1 MKDWLTDLLNS
12 VEGLVLFVCL
22 ALGFALGKVRFWKI
36 SLGGVA
42 GTLIVAIF
50 VGMLGVTLNSQVKN
64 IAFAMFIFTLGYM
77 SGPSFFAS
85 LNRASLRYGIFTA
98 IEVVTI
104 LVVVAIAT
112 VVLNLD
118 QGTAAGLLA
127 GGATESAV
135 VGTATDA
142 IGKLDLPPDQIK
154 LLQANVGTA
163 YSISYIMGL
172 ITIVLL
178 TSQFAPAI
186 MKINLREEA
195 DKLWKKLGGGS
206 GDEEGAAQA
215 LPEIVGRA
223 HEVTVAAG
231 RTVGQVE
238 SSLGDVVAVEQVRRG
253 GETVEFT
260 ETTPLEAGDVI
271 LLNGRR
277 EYLLDGDT
285 IVGPERAEIAGMDID
300 LDVQDVILTTK
311 GYGGQTLG
319 DIREAIPR
327 DERHGVFLTKIT
339 RLDHVLPIQNGTQIN
354 EGDTLTFSGRKRDLN
369 KFVPRVGFKIDPTVK
384 MDVIFIS
391 IGIIVGMLIGKIEV
405 PLGSIPLSLGTGGGC
420 LLSGLAFGWLRA
432 RNPRYGQYH
441 PAAAQVVKDLGLATF
456 ICAVG
461 LSSGPEAVD
470 LIKKYG
476 ISLPIAGILVTL
488 IPATISLFV
497 AWKLMKLPAPLTLGA
512 VAGQQCSTPAA
523 TAVQQAAGNATPLMS
538 YTIVYA
544 LSNVVLPLLGP
555 IVVAMTGALN

>member
-1 MKDWLTDLLNS
+1 MKDWLTDLFKS
-12 VEGLVLFVCL
+12 VDGLVLFVCL
-22 ALGFALGKVRFWKI
+22 ALGFAIGKIKFWKI

-85 LNRASLRYGIFTA
+85 LNKASLKYGVFTL

-104 LVVVAIAT
+104 LLVVGLAT
-112 VVLNLD
+112 VILGLD

-142 IGKLDLPPDQIK
+142 IGKLDLPADQIK
-154 LLQANVGTA
+154 ILQANVGTA

-178 TSQFAPAI
+178 TSQIAPAL
-186 MKINLREEA
+186 MRINLREEA
-195 DKLWKKLGGGS
+195 EKLWKKLGGGS
-206 GDEEGAAQA
+206 DEEGATPA
-215 LPEIVGRA
+215 LPEVVGRA
-223 HEVTVAAG
+223 HEVTMASG
-231 RTVGQVE
+231 QTVRQVE
-238 SSLGDVVAVEQVRRG
+238 NVLGQGVVVERIQRQGEAVPVQPDTRL
-253 GETVEFT
+253 TS
-260 ETTPLEAGDVI
+260 GDLV
-271 LLNGRR
+271 LFNGRR
-277 EYLLDGDT
+277 EGLLDADQ
-285 IVGPERAEIAGMDID
+285 IIGPERASVSGFNVD
-300 LDVQDVILTTK
+300 LDVQEAVLTAP
-311 GYGGQTLG
+311 GYGGKSLG
-319 DIREAIPR
+319 DLRESIPVA
-327 DERHGVFLTKIT
+327 DRHGIFLTGIT
-339 RLDHVLPIQNGTQIN
+339 RMDHNLPVQNGTQIN
-354 EGDTLTFSGRKRDLN
+354 TGDTLKFTGMKSDLN

-384 MDVIFIS
+384 MDIVFIS
-391 IGIIVGMLIGKIEV
+391 IGIILGMLIGKIEV
-405 PLGSIPLSLGTGGGC
+405 PLGDIPLSLGTGGGC
-420 LLSGLAFGWLRA
+420 LLSGLLFGWLRA
-432 RNPRYGQYH
+432 KNPKRGQYH

-470 LIKKYG
+470 LIKKFG
-476 ISLPIAGILVTL
+476 WALPISGILVTL
-488 IPATISLFV
+488 IPASISLIV
-497 AWKLMKLPAPLTLGA
+497 AWKIMKLPAPLTLGA

-544 LSNVVLPLLGP
+544 LSNVVLPLMGP
-555 IVVAMTGALN
+555 IVVALAGALN

>member
-1 MKDWLTDLLNS
+1 MKDWLTDLFKS
-12 VEGLVLFVCL
+12 VDGLVLFVCL
-22 ALGFALGKVRFWKI
+22 ALGFAIGKIKFWKI

-85 LNRASLRYGIFTA
+85 LNRASLKYGIFTL

-104 LVVVAIAT
+104 LVVVALAT
-112 VVLNLD
+112 VILGLD

-142 IGKLDLPPDQIK
+142 IGKLDLPADQIK
-154 LLQANVGTA
+154 VLQANVGTA

-178 TSQFAPAI
+178 TSQIAPAL
-186 MKINLREEA
+186 MRINLRDEA
-195 DKLWKKLGGGS
+195 EKLWKKLGGGS
-206 GDEEGAAQA
+206 DEEGATPA
-215 LPEIVGRA
+215 LPDVVGRA
-223 HEVTVAAG
+223 HEVTMAAG
-231 RTVGQVE
+231 QTVSQVE
-238 SSLGDVVAVEQVRRG
+238 NVLGTGVAIERIQRQGESVAVQPDTRL
-253 GETVEFT
+253 TS
-260 ETTPLEAGDVI
+260 GDLV
-271 LLNGRR
+271 LFNGRR
-277 EYLLDGDT
+277 ESLLDADR
-285 IVGPERAEIAGMDID
+285 IIGPERASVTGFNVD
-300 LDVQDVILTTK
+300 LDVQEAILTAK
-311 GYGGQTLG
+311 GYGGKTLG
-319 DIREAIPR
+319 ELRESIPTG
-327 DERHGVFLTKIT
+327 ERHGVFLTGIT
-339 RLDHVLPIQNGTQIN
+339 RMDHNLPVQNGTQIN
-354 EGDTLTFSGRKRDLN
+354 SGDTLKFTGMKSDLN
-369 KFVPRVGFKIDPTVK
+369 KFVPRVGFKIDPGVK
-384 MDVIFIS
+384 MDIVFIS
-391 IGIIVGMLIGKIEV
+391 IGIILGMLIGKIEV
-405 PLGSIPLSLGTGGGC
+405 PLGDIPLSLGTGGGC
-420 LLSGLAFGWLRA
+420 LLSGLLFGWLRA
-432 RNPRYGQYH
+432 KNPKHGQYH

-461 LSSGPEAVD
+461 LSSGPEAID
-470 LIKKYG
+470 LIKKFG
-476 ISLPIAGILVTL
+476 FALPISGILVTL
-488 IPATISLFV
+488 IPASISLFV
-497 AWKLMKLPAPLTLGA
+497 AWKIMKLPAPLTLGA

-544 LSNVVLPLLGP
+544 LSNVVLPLMGP